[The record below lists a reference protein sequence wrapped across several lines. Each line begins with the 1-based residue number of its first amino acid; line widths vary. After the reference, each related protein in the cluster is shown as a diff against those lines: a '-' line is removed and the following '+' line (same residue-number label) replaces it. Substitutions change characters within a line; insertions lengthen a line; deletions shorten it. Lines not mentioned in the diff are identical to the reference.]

1 MSQSR
6 ESHVNGFV
14 MSGFSPFGMLFVVVA
29 VVIAIA
35 TWVILAASR
44 FTQGGIVER
53 PERVPQLYGYTV
65 CLIALVMAI
74 VSIIGIA
81 GSGFDLTTPALNVD
95 SDFGFEPSVSSFE
108 AYRATYD
115 RERRMMDTRNTGVA
129 PDTTPE
135 SVLRQR
141 YTALRA
147 DRIDRAVARAHRTIL
162 TDAFALLLA
171 IALFIPHWRWMR
183 RLGPSNLG
191 STAT

>member
-1 MSQSR
+1 M
-6 ESHVNGFV
+6 NGFV
-14 MSGFSPFGMLFVVVA
+14 MRGFSPFGLLFVVVA

-74 VSIIGIA
+74 VSITGIV

-147 DRIDRAVARAHRTIL
+147 DRVDRAVARAHRAIL
-162 TDAFALLLA
+162 TDVLALFIA

-183 RLGPSNLG
+183 RISQ
-191 STAT
+191 STLASPAT

>member
-1 MSQSR
+1 
-6 ESHVNGFV
+6 VNGFV
-14 MSGFSPFGMLFVVVA
+14 MSGFSPFGTLFVVIA
-29 VVIAIA
+29 IIIAIA

-65 CLIALVMAI
+65 CLIALVIAI
-74 VSIIGIA
+74 VSITSMV
-81 GSGFDLTTPALNVD
+81 GSTFDLTTPALSVD

-147 DRIDRAVARAHRTIL
+147 DRVDRAVARAHRAIL
-162 TDAFALLLA
+162 TDAFGLVLA

-183 RLGPSNLG
+183 RLGQSNLA
-191 STAT
+191 SPAT